1 MKTVVLSLGGSLIVP
16 DKVDVLFLKKLRKI
30 ILDFVKKKNRVIIVC
45 GGGKVCRDY
54 NSSAEKIVK
63 VSNVDLD
70 RMGIKAT
77 ELNAELVRVIF
88 GKYAYPKVVPDYR
101 KKNLKFKILVGCGY
115 LPGTSSDYDAVMWGK
130 NYNAD
135 YIVNMTNVDYIYTKD
150 PKKFKDAKKLKE
162 LNWKDMQKIVGLKW
176 KAGTNLPFDPI
187 ATKLAGKFNQKIAFL
202 NGKKLKNFENFLKG
216 KKFNG
221 SIIC

>member
-77 ELNAELVRVIF
+77 ELNVQNIKESSSMYRYKRMSELINRNEKI
-88 GKYAYPKVVPDYR
+88 DY
-101 KKNLKFKILVGCGY
+101 FEVAKIL
-115 LPGTSSDYDAVMWGK
+115 SFDI
-130 NYNAD
+130 N
-135 YIVNMTNVDYIYTKD
+135 
-150 PKKFKDAKKLKE
+150 FK
-162 LNWKDMQKIVGLKW
+162 
-176 KAGTNLPFDPI
+176 P
-187 ATKLAGKFNQKIAFL
+187 
-202 NGKKLKNFENFLKG
+202 
-216 KKFNG
+216 
-221 SIIC
+221 